1 MASGINYVTVLG
13 NLTRDPDLRY
23 TPNGTPVASFAI
35 AVNKRIQNKNSGEWA
50 NSADFFNVV
59 TWFKLAENC
68 AESLGKGDRVLVT
81 GRLSQESWNDKDGQ
95 KRSAY
100 RIIANIVAPSLEF
113 ATCKIDKNARV
124 EMPVSQREESSEEL
138 IEGDLDFNDEDIPF

>member
-35 AVNKRIQNKNSGEWA
+35 AVNKRIQNKNSGEWI
-50 NSADFFNVV
+50 NSADFFNIV

-124 EMPVSQREESSEEL
+124 EMPVSQREESGEEL
-138 IEGDLDFNDEDIPF
+138 MEGDLDFNDEDIPF

>member
-13 NLTRDPDLRY
+13 NLTRDPELRF

-35 AVNKRIQNKNSGEWA
+35 AVNKRIQNKNSGEWT

-68 AESLGKGDRVLVT
+68 AESLSKGDRVLIT
-81 GRLSQESWNDKDGQ
+81 GRLSQESWDDKEGQ

-124 EMPVSQREESSEEL
+124 DMPVSQREEVAEE
-138 IEGDLDFNDEDIPF
+138 ISGGDLDFNDDDIPF